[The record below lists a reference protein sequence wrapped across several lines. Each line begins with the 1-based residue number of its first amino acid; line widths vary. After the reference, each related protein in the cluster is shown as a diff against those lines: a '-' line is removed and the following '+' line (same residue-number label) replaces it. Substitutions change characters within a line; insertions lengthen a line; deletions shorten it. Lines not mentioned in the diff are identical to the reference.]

1 MTNKEFD
8 QLRALLKT
16 AYPNHNLISDQ
27 YAIRM
32 WYKMLND
39 LDYRIAE
46 NAVMEHISTHTFPPS
61 IAEIRKLCIDRTTS
75 PVLSFSEAWGKVTN
89 AISKHG
95 FYQPREAFAEFD
107 ELTLSVV
114 KELGWSN
121 ICNSTNQ
128 DALRANFRM
137 AYESKAKEMEKE
149 RLLPDFVA
157 QGKIALQEENIP
169 QIKQENVNKIE
180 KKTTDGRIYLPPE
193 QVGEMIE
200 KLKNAVHKEN

>member
-39 LDYRIAE
+39 LDYHIAE

-61 IAEIRKLCIDRTTS
+61 IAEIRKLCVDRTTR

-89 AISKHG
+89 AISKYG
-95 FYQPREAFAEFD
+95 FYQPREAFAELD

-128 DALRANFRM
+128 DSLRANFRI
-137 AYESKAKEMEKE
+137 AYESKAKQIEKD
-149 RLLPDFVA
+149 RLLPDFVS
-157 QGKIALQEENIP
+157 QGKMDLQEKNIP
-169 QIKQENVNKIE
+169 QIKQETVNKVEE
-180 KKTTDGRIYLPPE
+180 KTPGGRIFLPPE
-193 QVGEMIE
+193 QVGVMIE
-200 KLKNAVHKEN
+200 KLKSAVHKEN